1 MTYREMFLEW
11 EKGILMKALRDA
23 GGNQGVA
30 AKALGIHRN
39 TLSRKL
45 IECGVT
51 ADEIE
56 DTKFIRIKTWQ
67 MADFL
72 PGKNAGGQSGR

>member
-23 GGNQGVA
+23 GGNQGIA

-67 MADFL
+67 L

>member
-1 MTYREMFLEW
+1 MTYKEMFLQW

-30 AKALGIHRN
+30 AQALGIHRN

-56 DTKFIRIKTWQ
+56 DTKFIRIKLHNITNFRRTLE
-67 MADFL
+67 DR
-72 PGKNAGGQSGR
+72 N

>member
-1 MTYREMFLEW
+1 MTYKEMFLQW

-23 GGNQGVA
+23 GGNQGIA

-56 DTKFIRIKTWQ
+56 GARD
-67 MADFL
+67 
-72 PGKNAGGQSGR
+72 PGIHAGEG